1 MTLDPIPLAV
11 CPIQQLVTAHGID
24 QRQRF
29 LSGKD
34 FSAAKISQRQRFLG
48 GKDFSAAGFSQLHLS
63 YKSKVNWFP
72 QADATDAS
80 LIL

>member
-1 MTLDPIPLAV
+1 MQVD
-11 CPIQQLVTAHGID
+11 TAYGID
-24 QRQRF
+24 RHHISQQQSF
-29 LSGKD
+29 LSSKV
-34 FSAAKISQRQRFLG
+34 FSAAK
-48 GKDFSAAGFSQLHLS
+48 FSQLHLS